1 MHVRARVRMRERVE
15 LQLGAH
21 AHAPCALMGQC
32 GTVAIHPE
40 NRSGTLVGI
49 DEVHK
54 HGRDIWK
61 AGFSK
66 RKAADATAIEARDR
80 ERERERERER
90 GLH

>member
-1 MHVRARVRMRERVE
+1 MLHAYSRARERTRERVE

-21 AHAPCALMGQC
+21 ARAPCALMGQC

-66 RKAADATAIEARDR
+66 RKAADATAIEAMHGA
-80 ERERERERER
+80 EM
-90 GLH
+90 

>member
-1 MHVRARVRMRERVE
+1 MHIRARACAWARRAAARRPHQT
-15 LQLGAH
+15 LAT
-21 AHAPCALMGQC
+21 APCPYWGQC

-40 NRSGTLVGI
+40 NRSGTLVGV

-66 RKAADATAIEARDR
+66 RKAADATAIEAMHGA
-80 ERERERERER
+80 EI
-90 GLH
+90 

>member
-1 MHVRARVRMRERVE
+1 MRALARGRVE

-66 RKAADATAIEARDR
+66 RKAADATAIEAMHGA
-80 ERERERERER
+80 EIYI
-90 GLH
+90 